1 MIKIWK
7 VLIVDD
13 EPKIRKGLR
22 SWIKELNLPFDIIGE
37 ASNYNEAL
45 EECKKNKPH
54 LLLVDINMPGIN
66 GLNLIEQ
73 LKSKNYKSI
82 IIIVSGYDD
91 FVFVRQA
98 LRLQVYDY
106 LLKPVPKGDFYRIMK
121 KVNEELA
128 DKFQETNLQKSIGD
142 NVNTSDDDKNYS
154 AIVLRVKKYIDDN
167 YQDEEINL
175 SDVAKFFNINKTYL
189 SKLMKQELGNSFV
202 EYLTEVRITR
212 AKELL
217 LEDTI
222 NIKMYEIAK
231 KVGYKSQHYFSRVF
245 KKSEGENP
253 LEYKNK
259 IHEKIK

>member
-1 MIKIWK
+1 MIDIWK

-22 SWIKELNLPFDIIGE
+22 NWIEELNLPFEVMGE
-37 ASNYNEAL
+37 AANYEEAI
-45 EECKKNKPH
+45 EKCEINKPH
-54 LLLVDINMPGIN
+54 LLLVDINMPGVN

-73 LKSKNYKSI
+73 LKSKSYEAI

-98 LRLQVYDY
+98 LKLQVYDY

-121 KVNEELA
+121 KVNEELSIKFSQ
-128 DKFQETNLQKSIGD
+128 DKLQSGD
-142 NVNTSDDDKNYS
+142 NLNTGDNDRSYS
-154 AIVLRVKKYIDDN
+154 AIVLRVKEYIDEN

-175 SDVAKFFNINKTYL
+175 SDVSVLFNINKTYL
-189 SKLMKQELGNSFV
+189 SKLMKQELGYSFI
-202 EYLTEVRITR
+202 EYLTQVRIAR

-217 LEDTI
+217 QENI
-222 NIKMYEIAK
+222 ANIKMYEIAK

-245 KKSEGENP
+245 KKSEGKNP
-253 LEYKNK
+253 MEYKNN
-259 IHEKIK
+259 EK